1 MIRQRLPESAF
12 SRLFSSAR
20 LRCCSPFFTTTV
32 TFCSESGFS
41 RKSNAPS
48 LVAFTAASMEP
59 WPEIIT
65 TTGRSANGTSWMR
78 GGETFEDIGG
88 VENVKS
94 FLRAVLAGIDP
105 PRVIVFIDEFEK
117 AFAGTGT
124 DLSGVKTEM
133 TGTIL
138 TYMQDRE
145 ADGIV
150 FVGTA
155 GAAKS
160 AAAKATGG
168 TAGIPTIAFDLPA
181 MESSLVDR

>member
-78 GGETFEDIGG
+78 VSTSMPSIPGSQISSSTNPYPAPG
-88 VENVKS
+88 
-94 FLRAVLAGIDP
+94 
-105 PRVIVFIDEFEK
+105 
-117 AFAGTGT
+117 
-124 DLSGVKTEM
+124 
-133 TGTIL
+133 
-138 TYMQDRE
+138 
-145 ADGIV
+145 
-150 FVGTA
+150 
-155 GAAKS
+155 S
-160 AAAKATGG
+160 AARHASPLS
-168 TAGIPTIAFDLPA
+168 TASTA
-181 MESSLVDR
+181 

>member
-1 MIRQRLPESAF
+1 
-12 SRLFSSAR
+12 
-20 LRCCSPFFTTTV
+20 
-32 TFCSESGFS
+32 
-41 RKSNAPS
+41 
-48 LVAFTAASMEP
+48 
-59 WPEIIT
+59 
-65 TTGRSANGTSWMR
+65 
-78 GGETFEDIGG
+78 
-88 VENVKS
+88 
-94 FLRAVLAGIDP
+94 
-105 PRVIVFIDEFEK
+105 VFIDEIEK

-150 FVGTA
+150 FVGPA

-168 TAGIPTIAFDLPA
+168 TSVRRQLFLLLDDNYFSLSTTIT
-181 MESSLVDR
+181 S